1 MSESNGTSVLDNEEK
16 TKVVLVLLKEYTDKL
31 SAQIRDILDFFWQRS
46 LIAPGSL
53 ERAAWLLDQGELLRK
68 SLPQIIS
75 RGSALLEYLQL
86 ETNTKNE
93 LSLRMSE
100 IEIHFHHML
109 RLIHELKLAIDNQK
123 NNVAK
128 LRISAGL
135 NAMKG
140 GPLRP
145 D

>member
-31 SAQIRDILDFFWQRS
+31 SAQVRDILDFFWQRS

-86 ETNTKNE
+86 DTNTKNE

-109 RLIHELKLAIDNQK
+109 RLTHELKLAIDNQK

>member
-100 IEIHFHHML
+100 IEIHFHHAL
-109 RLIHELKLAIDNQK
+109 RLTHELKLAIDNQK
-123 NNVAK
+123 NN
-128 LRISAGL
+128 
-135 NAMKG
+135 
-140 GPLRP
+140 
-145 D
+145 